1 MVYFTTVDFGG
12 WKSSLRTHAVACMT
26 TTMKAVRIHAYGGP
40 EMLHYEE
47 NVPRPVLSSDDLLIR
62 VRAAAVNPV
71 DWKIREGWLQGFL
84 HHTLPLTLGWDISG
98 EVIEVGPEARG
109 FTVGDEVYARPDI
122 ERDGA
127 YAEYIAIKASEVARK
142 PAILDHIHAAA
153 VPLTALT
160 AWQALVDAAQLQAGQ
175 TVLIHA
181 AAGGVGSLAVQLAKA
196 RGARIIAT
204 ASAVN
209 TGLVTELGA
218 DQFIDYTQTRFEEAA
233 KDVDVVLDT
242 IGGDTQERSWQ
253 VLKPGGILVSVVSP
267 PLETVATE
275 RGVRSAFVFI
285 HPSGEQ
291 LTAIARLIDEGRM
304 KPLIHTALPLNEVRQ
319 AHAISQGGHARGKI
333 VLRVAD

>member
-1 MVYFTTVDFGG
+1 MN
-12 WKSSLRTHAVACMT
+12 
-26 TTMKAVRIHAYGGP
+26 TTMKAVRIHVYGGP

-47 NVPRPVLSSDDLLIR
+47 NVPRPVFGSDDLLIR

-84 HHTLPLTLGWDISG
+84 HHNLPLTLGWDVSG
-98 EVIEVGPEARG
+98 EVVEIGPEVSG
-109 FTVGDEVYARPDI
+109 FAVGDEVYARPNI

-127 YAEYIAIKASEVARK
+127 YAEYIAVKANEVAFK
-142 PAILDHIHAAA
+142 PVTLDHIHAAA

-160 AWQALVDAAQLQAGQ
+160 AWQALVDTAQLQAGQ

-196 RGARIIAT
+196 RGARVIAT

-209 TGLVTELGA
+209 IGLVTELGA
-218 DQFIDYTQTRFEEAA
+218 DEFIDYTQTRFEEAA
-233 KDVDVVLDT
+233 KNVDVVLDT

-253 VLKPGGILVSVVSP
+253 VLKPGGILISVVSP
-267 PLETVATE
+267 PLETVAAD

-291 LTAIARLIDEGRM
+291 LTAITRLIDEGRM
-304 KPLIHTALPLNEVRQ
+304 KPLIHTVLPLNEVRQ

-333 VLRVAD
+333 VLRVAG

>member
-1 MVYFTTVDFGG
+1 MQ
-12 WKSSLRTHAVACMT
+12 
-26 TTMKAVRIHAYGGP
+26 AVRIHAYGGP
-40 EMLHYEE
+40 EILHHEE
-47 NVPRPVLSSDDLLIR
+47 NVPLPSLKPDDLLVR

-71 DWKIREGWLQGFL
+71 DWKIREGRLQNVL
-84 HHTLPLTLGWDISG
+84 HHTLPLTLGWDVSG
-98 EVIEVGPEARG
+98 EVVEVGPEAHA
-109 FTVGDEVYARPDI
+109 FTMGDAVYARPDI

-127 YAEYIAIKASEVARK
+127 YAEYITVKASEAARK
-142 PAILDHIHAAA
+142 PTTLDHVHAAA

-160 AWQALVDAAQLQAGQ
+160 AWQSLVTTAQLKAGQ

-196 RGARIIAT
+196 LGARVIAT

-209 TGLVTELGA
+209 TGLVTHLGA

-242 IGGDTQERSWQ
+242 CGGDTQARSWS
-253 VLKPGGILVSVVSP
+253 VLKPGGILVSVVDP
-267 PLETVATE
+267 PPEAMAVE

-285 HPSGEQ
+285 QPSGEQ
-291 LTAIARLIDEGRM
+291 LTTITQLIDESRM
-304 KPLIHTALPLNEVRQ
+304 KPIIHTVLPLREARQ
-319 AHAISQGGHARGKI
+319 AHVISQGGHARGKI